1 MKAINIIQIKVINPM
16 GQKIT
21 VSERICAK
29 SLNPISSAFY
39 SYCEKQKKN
48 FASGSEFHLIG
59 EGVW

>member
-21 VSERICAK
+21 VSERICAT
-29 SLNPISSAFY
+29 SLTPISSAFY
-39 SYCEKQKKN
+39 AYRDKQKKN

>member
-16 GQKIT
+16 GQKIS
-21 VSERICAK
+21 VSERICAT

-39 SYCEKQKKN
+39 SYCEKHKKN

>member
-1 MKAINIIQIKVINPM
+1 MKTSNTIQIKVITPT
-16 GQKIT
+16 GKKVT
-21 VSERICAK
+21 VSERICSN

>member
-16 GQKIT
+16 GQRIT
-21 VSERICAK
+21 ASERVCAK

-39 SYCEKQKKN
+39 SYREKHKKN